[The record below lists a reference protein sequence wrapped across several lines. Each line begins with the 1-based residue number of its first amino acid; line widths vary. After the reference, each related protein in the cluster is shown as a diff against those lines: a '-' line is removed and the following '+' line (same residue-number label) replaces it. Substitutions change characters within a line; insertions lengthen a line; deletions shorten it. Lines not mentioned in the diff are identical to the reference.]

1 MTDIEFVIRTV
12 GERTED
18 VCIELVNRQKKEYE
32 ILHVLRENT
41 HLKAVEST
49 IRIGINSN
57 AKWLIAIDADMLLT
71 PESLQSIRKEISISS
86 SDTAI
91 IHPAVVD
98 KMYRMRRWGLTVYR
112 RSILNELDDKFQEIR
127 EKQHLKIEG
136 AAIKALSEKKN
147 RQVVFSRNVAAIHDF
162 YQFYR
167 DLYRKA
173 YLNTLR
179 NPGYNKQAAKHW
191 KRLAGADSDYLIMLK
206 AMNDALK
213 EKKSLTNSVSDFDS
227 AKLEE
232 IVVNQGLTEK
242 SNFSWDEYVDECYA
256 NYMNTEIGKIDHDRM
271 FSDYFETPKKY
282 IRFRSFS
289 SRIKNSLRMN

>member
-1 MTDIEFVIRTV
+1 MQQRAEVLSPELPSYIET
-12 GERTED
+12 
-18 VCIELVNRQKKEYE
+18 
-32 ILHVLRENT
+32 
-41 HLKAVEST
+41 
-49 IRIGINSN
+49 SN
-57 AKWLIAIDADMLLT
+57 
-71 PESLQSIRKEISISS
+71 Q
-86 SDTAI
+86 
-91 IHPAVVD
+91 
-98 KMYRMRRWGLTVYR
+98 
-112 RSILNELDDKFQEIR
+112 
-127 EKQHLKIEG
+127 
-136 AAIKALSEKKN
+136 
-147 RQVVFSRNVAAIHDF
+147 F
-162 YQFYR
+162 YQ